1 MKKCDSKNIFCTHDK
16 LLATIETYTR
26 YKIVTIFLW
35 NAMQESEP
43 SNTFQESNT
52 AREEIIKNYDTG
64 GKDDKI
70 EEAEFDIHYIHYD
83 RYGFV
88 HDIRLNDNPRQS
100 ASEKKW
106 MEKEKSRE
114 GKWIMMI
121 TDVKKWFTIGDR
133 FYQKMIDRV
142 WKGVPDKMRGTVWR
156 ILLNVDFNKHKQQ
169 GIYEE
174 MK

>member
-1 MKKCDSKNIFCTHDK
+1 
-16 LLATIETYTR
+16 
-26 YKIVTIFLW
+26 
-35 NAMQESEP
+35 MQESEP

-121 TDVKKWFTIGDR
+121 TDVKKWFTVGDR
-133 FYQKMIDRV
+133 FYQKMLDRV